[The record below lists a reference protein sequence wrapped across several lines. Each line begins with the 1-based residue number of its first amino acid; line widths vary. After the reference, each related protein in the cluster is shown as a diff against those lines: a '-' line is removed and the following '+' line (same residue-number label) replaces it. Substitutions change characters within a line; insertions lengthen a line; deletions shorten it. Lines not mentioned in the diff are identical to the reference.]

1 MALKAP
7 LYAQV
12 PGYSVALVCSHKRGG
27 TRQTLNV
34 MQCGQRVNSV
44 GIVISFWGENRA
56 VVSLRGAAGPSS
68 QLLAC
73 VCVCVCVHVCVCVCV
88 CVCDRG
94 QRRFIT

>member
-7 LYAQV
+7 LYVQV

-27 TRQTLNV
+27 TRETLNV

-44 GIVISFWGENRA
+44 GIVISFWVENRA

-73 VCVCVCVHVCVCVCV
+73 VRVSARACVCVCVRH
-88 CVCDRG
+88 RG